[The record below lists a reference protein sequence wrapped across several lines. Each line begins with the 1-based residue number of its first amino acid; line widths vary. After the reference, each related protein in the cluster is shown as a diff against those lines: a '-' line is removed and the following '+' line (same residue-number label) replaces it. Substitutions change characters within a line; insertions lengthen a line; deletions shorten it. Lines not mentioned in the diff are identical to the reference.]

1 MARLDQATIKAAWKH
16 FEKAKVFTIGE
27 ITSVLKC
34 SIPNARLKLR
44 QWQAYTSY
52 NQNGRFY
59 ALPQV
64 PRFDHHGLWHHENV
78 AFSRKGN
85 LKNTFVHLVASAP
98 AGLSGRQLGE
108 ILGLSPQSF
117 LHHFRNCPGICRIK
131 YDGVYAYF
139 SDDTAVYEKQLQQRN
154 SLACR
159 PTVIPI
165 SDPEAVM
172 ILVAVI
178 RHHDISA
185 EEIMVLPEI
194 KRSKMKLT
202 AIQGFLECHGLGK
215 KTPDSRP

>member
-1 MARLDQATIKAAWKH
+1 MARLDQDSIKAAWQH
-16 FEKAKVFTIGE
+16 FEKVKVFTIGE

-34 SIPNARLKLR
+34 SIPNARLKLK
-44 QWQAYTSY
+44 QWRAYTSY

-59 ALPQV
+59 TLPQV

-78 AFSRKGN
+78 AFSRQGN
-85 LKNTFVHLVASAP
+85 LKKTFVHLVTSAP

-108 ILGLSPQSF
+108 LLDLSPQSF
-117 LHHFRNCPGICRIK
+117 LHHFRNCPGVCREK
-131 YDGVYAYF
+131 HDGAYVYF
-139 SDDTAVYEKQLQQRN
+139 SADTAVYEKQVQRRN

-159 PTVIPI
+159 PAVIPL

-185 EEIMVLPEI
+185 EEILVLPEI
-194 KRSKMKLT
+194 KKSKMELI
-202 AIQGFLECHGLGK
+202 AIQGFFECHGLGK
-215 KTPDSRP
+215 KTPDSRL